1 MKENPDP
8 LWDKLDMDNKFNREG
23 KRVDFALRPQH
34 ILPVWSYLD
43 QDVKI
48 VKQGN
53 QFFEEMVKYYDAGQK
68 VTDCDWMCWADGTG
82 RTKKYQTSRQDRS
95 QFVPPIDPNL
105 IGQKM
110 QVLMKQALEELR
122 PFATEEDMLKHIY
135 GQASQE
141 ATAFPYGA
149 NAPAQLPGNVQ
160 VQVPANAP
168 VGMPGYTPGGA
179 PTIPLG
185 TMPGFQP
192 PQAAPQ
198 QAWMPPQTSAA
209 PQPAPWTPP
218 QTSAAPV
225 QQTWTPPQQQAA
237 PQQVAPQQT
246 WAPPAQTWAPPA
258 PQQQAWTPPAPQQQ
272 TWTPPAPQQPA
283 KVEIPNAPVASAPVY
298 APPPQPQQVSAPPA
312 TPADVVLDFGKHQG
326 KSLGWIRDNDSS
338 YLSFLKGNRKELIP
352 AIEAMLGGTSVP
364 TQGPAKAAPQAAPSG
379 DMEAMR
385 AQLVKEINQ
394 KIMSVPEFQ
403 GAGIHANMMP
413 FLQAT
418 IGTTNFSDAPLDQL
432 QALKA
437 AVDTKLA
444 PRA

>member
-1 MKENPDP
+1 MK
-8 LWDKLDMDNKFNREG
+8 
-23 KRVDFALRPQH
+23 V
-34 ILPVWSYLD
+34 
-43 QDVKI
+43 

-68 VTDCDWMCWADGTG
+68 VTDCDWMCWAEGSG

-95 QFVPPIDPNL
+95 QFMPPIDPAL
-105 IGQKM
+105 LTQKM
-110 QVLMKQALEELR
+110 QVLTKQALEELR
-122 PFATEEDMLKHIY
+122 PFATVEDMLKHIY

-141 ATAFPYGA
+141 AGAFPYGA

-179 PTIPLG
+179 PAIPLG
-185 TMPGFQP
+185 TMPGFQAP
-192 PQAAPQ
+192 APQ
-198 QAWMPPQTSAA
+198 QQAWVPPQTSAA
-209 PQPAPWTPP
+209 PQQTPWTPP

-225 QQTWTPPQQQAA
+225 QQPAWAPPQQPAQQPAWTPPQQA
-237 PQQVAPQQT
+237 QQQPAQQPA
-246 WAPPAQTWAPPA
+246 WAPPAQQYTQGVQGQPTWQPPA
-258 PQQQAWTPPAPQQQ
+258 PQQTQAPAWTPPAPQQP
-272 TWTPPAPQQPA
+272 TWQPPAPQQTHSE
-283 KVEIPNAPVASAPVY
+283 VPNAPVASAPVY
-298 APPPQPQQVSAPPA
+298 APPPQQAAPVQRPVAPA

-326 KSLGWIRDNDSS
+326 KSLGWIRDNDPS

-352 AIEAMLGGTSVP
+352 AIEAMLGGTQVP
-364 TQGPAKAAPQAAPSG
+364 AQAAGPKPAQAAPSG

-385 AQLVKEINQ
+385 ASLVKEINQ

-403 GAGIHANMMP
+403 GAGIHAAMMP